1 MDTWIAATL
10 AAVAFQTL
18 RFALQ
23 KRLKS
28 AGLSSAGATWA
39 RFVWSAPILLAGG
52 LGWLA
57 VSGAELPRLSVRF
70 WAYALSG
77 GIAQILATICVLAL
91 FSRRN
96 FAVGITL
103 KKSEVLMTALVGW
116 LVLGE
121 PVSRAGLA
129 ALLLGAVALV
139 VLSKEAGAPPPG
151 QGRLRRLFSPSAVLG
166 ITSGIFFALA
176 GVGYRGAMLAL
187 GEGPVGA
194 NAMLALT
201 LVSLSQA
208 LLMLGWFLWRDRA
221 EIGRV
226 LAAWRPGLALG
237 TASMAGS
244 YFWFIAFA
252 LQNAAYVYAVGQSE
266 LIFSLMGG
274 ALIFGERL
282 SRREL
287 LGVALLTAS
296 VLALVLVT

>member
-57 VSGAELPRLSVRF
+57 VSGAELPRLSARF

-116 LVLGE
+116 LLLGE

-139 VLSKEAGAPPPG
+139 VLSKEAGGSSLP
-151 QGRLRRLFSPSAVLG
+151 RRCSASP
-166 ITSGIFFALA
+166 
-176 GVGYRGAMLAL
+176 
-187 GEGPVGA
+187 
-194 NAMLALT
+194 
-201 LVSLSQA
+201 
-208 LLMLGWFLWRDRA
+208 
-221 EIGRV
+221 
-226 LAAWRPGLALG
+226 
-237 TASMAGS
+237 AGS
-244 YFWFIAFA
+244 
-252 LQNAAYVYAVGQSE
+252 
-266 LIFSLMGG
+266 SL
-274 ALIFGERL
+274 RW
-282 SRREL
+282 R
-287 LGVALLTAS
+287 AS
-296 VLALVLVT
+296 VIAGRCSRSGRGRSAQMRCWR